1 MVGPIT
7 NPDKLLV

>member
-7 NPDKLLV
+7 